1 MTGYGASQAAGSR
14 LHVEVEVRSV
24 NARSLKLSLRAPALL
39 APRESEL
46 ETLVRKQV
54 RRGSVTLFIRLQF
67 RRTQDLIRIRPEV
80 VEGFA
85 RALKRLRRQGLVEG
99 PFTVD
104 ALASIPGALEAG
116 AEDPLRPADWR
127 VVQQAVEAAL
137 RKLDAMRRREA
148 AHLVRDLK
156 AIVRRTRKALRQ
168 IERRAPGVVR
178 EYRLKLKERIDNL
191 LETTGA
197 ALDDATLARE
207 VALFADRCDVT
218 EEVTRLAAHLGEF
231 EGYLGRDDAVGR
243 PLEFVSQE
251 MLREAN
257 TIGSK
262 SSDLELAKHVI
273 EVKSDIER
281 LREQVANLE

>member
-1 MTGYGASQAAGSR
+1 M
-14 LHVEVEVRSV
+14 
-24 NARSLKLSLRAPALL
+24 
-39 APRESEL
+39 
-46 ETLVRKQV
+46 
-54 RRGSVTLFIRLQF
+54 
-67 RRTQDLIRIRPEV
+67 
-80 VEGFA
+80 
-85 RALKRLRRQGLVEG
+85 
-99 PFTVD
+99 
-104 ALASIPGALEAG
+104 
-116 AEDPLRPADWR
+116 
-127 VVQQAVEAAL
+127 QQAVEAAL